1 MDESPL
7 VFVERWT
14 GQLRALQ
21 GSLQSMAANAPIA
34 TEDVQRLSKELTAR
48 AGELPAFE
56 LSRCERELKALQDT
70 LAASKSAS
78 APKAKFSFKRSAPAS
93 STSSTASSRTA
104 TPVPPPPS
112 TPALSQP
119 SRIPAPSVPP
129 TALSLSALSSSF
141 LTPSSLPAP
150 PTAGEALA
158 LTALTSCL
166 VDLRDLPAPGPGALY
181 LSKLRAC
188 VVLLPR
194 EGGSALLSECE
205 GCVIALGA
213 HQFRMHDSTGCAVLL
228 RAGSTP
234 VIERCRRVRFGA
246 YPAVAL
252 SPGDEQAEKDTK
264 PVHVQDFDDP
274 FASPERP
281 SANWRLLSSEEQEA
295 VTRALAGVP
304 SEGGEGWEWARDEVL
319 RVLQLSEAGG
329 GEA

>member
-104 TPVPPPPS
+104 TP
-112 TPALSQP
+112 P
-119 SRIPAPSVPP
+119 SR
-129 TALSLSALSSSF
+129 
-141 LTPSSLPAP
+141 
-150 PTAGEALA
+150 EALA

-166 VDLRDLPAPGPGALY
+166 VDLRDLTAPGPGALY